1 MSAGNAGTSNN
12 SGGRDTKTPFG
23 TASSTKTKD
32 KFGYTKPKNKTVE
45 FIKGGLVPGFV
56 EALKKG
62 RESDARKRKEYAE
75 NEKLKGT
82 PDYQGGLELPP
93 TITEVLAEQAAQKQR
108 DGENNSIKKVIK
120 PELEE
125 GDGTSTDQPPT
136 TSETDTET
144 EANRLLKIKKKGR
157 SKSIMTSSKGV
168 TKTSSDYSLGKS
180 SLLGRV

>member
-1 MSAGNAGTSNN
+1 MGS
-12 SGGRDTKTPFG
+12 P
-23 TASSTKTKD
+23 SSTT
-32 KFGYTKPKNKTVE
+32 GGGNTGPANRYTAPKPPKPKK
-45 FIKGGLVPGFV
+45 KGKGLVFGFV

>member
-1 MSAGNAGTSNN
+1 MGS
-12 SGGRDTKTPFG
+12 P
-23 TASSTKTKD
+23 SSTT
-32 KFGYTKPKNKTVE
+32 GGGNTGPANRYTAPKPPKPKK
-45 FIKGGLVPGFV
+45 KGKGLVFGFV

-93 TITEVLAEQAAQKQR
+93 TITDVLAEQEAQRKR

-120 PELEE
+120 PIPEA
-125 GDGTSTDQPPT
+125 GDGTSTDLPPST
-136 TSETDTET
+136 FEDTIET
-144 EANRLLKIKKKGR
+144 RKKKTKARGR